1 MGVPC
6 TPALQEPGQAAMHPL
21 PVVPASSEPLRWP
34 WVSALHP
41 LLGTGVAEL
50 ILSPVLR
57 SEQVLPLLPYLRIS
71 ISVK

>member
-1 MGVPC
+1 MGAPC
-6 TPALQEPGQAAMHPL
+6 TSALQEPGQAAMHPQ
-21 PVVPASSEPLRWP
+21 PVAAASSEPLRWP
-34 WVSALHP
+34 WVSALRP

-57 SEQVLPLLPYLRIS
+57 SEQVLSPFPCLRIS